1 MESPPGVFV
10 SIFGGGSMIGVA
22 VTTAGVLEGTEGS
35 VTMGCGAVLH
45 TSQDEISSAAKI
57 ANKSCF
63 MFRIIPGRL

>member
-1 MESPPGVFV
+1 
-10 SIFGGGSMIGVA
+10 MIGVA